1 MINRQDILRIA
12 KEVLHTEA
20 EQVFKKAEGIDDE
33 FINVVREITA
43 CKGKFVISGMG
54 KSGLIGKKIS
64 ATLSSYGT
72 PSFFLH
78 PAEAYH
84 GDLGM
89 IGKHDLICLI
99 SYSGET
105 DEILKLIPFFQEMGN
120 KIISMTGNIKSSLA
134 RNSDYCIDVSIDKEA
149 CPLQLAPTTSTTVAL
164 AMGDALAVSVMK
176 ANGVQEEHF
185 ARFHPGGSLG
195 RKLLLKV
202 SDQMIPKNRVPVLF
216 HNTTAIDVLHA
227 ITDGRLGM
235 AIVEHSSGKLSGI
248 ITDGDI
254 RRITLREQ
262 ENFIHLTAS
271 EMMTKNPKVI
281 SPEIKVFDAEKI
293 MDQMGIHQLI
303 VVNADGSF
311 AGILPYRSELKEKN
325 TLV

>member
-1 MINRQDILRIA
+1 MRRTHDILEVA
-12 KEVLHTEA
+12 KEVLRTEA
-20 EQVFKKAEGIDDE
+20 EQVLNKANSINEE
-33 FINVVREITA
+33 FAHIVTEIAA
-43 CKGKFVISGMG
+43 CSGKFVISGMG

-72 PSFFLH
+72 QSFFLH

-89 IGKHDLICLI
+89 IGKNDLICLI

-105 DEILKLIPFFQEMGN
+105 DEILKLIPFFQELGN
-120 KIISMTGNIKSSLA
+120 KIISMTGNLKSSLA
-134 RNSDYCIDVSIDKEA
+134 LNSDYCIDISIDKEA

-216 HNTTAIDVLHA
+216 HNTSAIDALHA

-235 AIVEHSSGKLSGI
+235 AIIEEGSGKLSGI

-254 RRITLREQ
+254 RRIILREQ
-262 ENFIHLTAS
+262 ENFIHLTAA
-271 EMMTKNPKVI
+271 EMMTRNPKVV
-281 SPEIKVFDAEKI
+281 SPELKVFDAEKI
-293 MDQMGIHQLI
+293 MDKMGIHQLV
-303 VVNADGSF
+303 VVNSDGSL
-311 AGILPYRSELKEKN
+311 AGILPYRSELKGKSM
-325 TLV
+325 LI